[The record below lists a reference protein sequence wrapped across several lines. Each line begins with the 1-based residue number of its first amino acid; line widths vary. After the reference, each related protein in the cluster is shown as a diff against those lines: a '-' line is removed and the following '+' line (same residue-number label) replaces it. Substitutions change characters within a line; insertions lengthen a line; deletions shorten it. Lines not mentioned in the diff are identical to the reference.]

1 MIFFIFHPEKA
12 SLRIKNEKGNYNTHF
27 AATVSLENCQ
37 DMVMTFYLA
46 SIHVESLV
54 RVPW

>member
-12 SLRIKNEKGNYNTHF
+12 SFRIKNEKRNYNTHF
-27 AATVSLENCQ
+27 AATVSPENFQ
-37 DMVMTFYLA
+37 DMATILFI

-54 RVPW
+54 MVPW